1 MLRSLLNAMGRQTDG
16 MKSKK
21 IHINQIP
28 PGITEGERS
37 DFQRDLGKTPNY

>member
-1 MLRSLLNAMGRQTDG
+1 MLRGLLNAMGRPTDG

-37 DFQRDLGKTPNY
+37 DFQKDLGKTLNY